1 MKDHWW
7 SLIVHDGGYHFF
19 CEDLVTFMYK
29 YVQLDL
35 ITKNR
40 YPVGN
45 NLICTVLCADI
56 IRFIS
61 ILESWT
67 LCGGTCAV
75 CENFWMWRT
84 SKHFADEDLKS
95 PPCTMWQ
102 RIHSFFLGCL
112 DLGYPKIP
120 LWDPRARCVQHL
132 QRIFQR
138 SLGSL
143 DILDFVIGWTSAMW
157 SCMELLIL
165 RLWKLMVSS
174 VPGVK
179 LAWIVSCLP
188 NSESLRG
195 LNKKCRQA
203 SPLGCCWLVLLPC
216 SWTFDIQCDASQL
229 SSCSCHSLW
238 GCHLQRSD
246 YNKHWVDE
254 DHSGA
259 PKIAKLVYD

>member
-1 MKDHWW
+1 MYSFMCRYNQIYIHFGKLDTLRRNLCRLWKFLDVKNLETFRKRGFEITTLYDVAENSQFFFRMFGLGISKD
-7 SLIVHDGGYHFF
+7 
-19 CEDLVTFMYK
+19 
-29 YVQLDL
+29 
-35 ITKNR
+35 
-40 YPVGN
+40 
-45 NLICTVLCADI
+45 
-56 IRFIS
+56 
-61 ILESWT
+61 
-67 LCGGTCAV
+67 
-75 CENFWMWRT
+75 
-84 SKHFADEDLKS
+84 
-95 PPCTMWQ
+95 
-102 RIHSFFLGCL
+102 
-112 DLGYPKIP
+112 P